1 MKYYTADRETGTFI
15 EEFNSYEE
23 ALDAISNYEQ
33 EDKNNGDYEENFYS
47 VVDESHCTITE

>member
-1 MKYYTADRETGTFI
+1 MKYYTSDRETGTII

-23 ALDAISNYEQ
+23 ALDAISDYEQ